1 MKKTLLT
8 AAAAAFLAVF
18 SSGARAEIIEQIL
31 VKVNGEIFTKSDL
44 EARQVAAI
52 RQRGQQV
59 DLKSDAKNEQLRKLL
74 DEITPQIMVDV
85 VDEMIMVQ
93 RGHELGYKLA
103 DDQFKTAV
111 DSIKKD
117 NKLDEE
123 QFQAA
128 LRQENLTMNDLRR
141 NLEKSMIVS
150 RVQQNEVFG
159 KIAVS
164 DGEAKKYYD
173 AHLDEFTTASTIT
186 VREITVNIATDN
198 RGANVAA
205 EEEAKAR
212 AGQIRARALA
222 GEDFEKLAAAVSDSP
237 SRASGGLVGPLSVS
251 DLDPALQ
258 KTFTGLKVGDISE
271 PFRTA
276 RGFQL
281 LKLESS
287 TPVVTMPFDQAKE
300 KIGDRV
306 FTDKRKDEFQK
317 YLEKTRAL
325 AIIEWKNED
334 VKKAYLEGLK
344 TAAK

>member
-8 AAAAAFLAVF
+8 AVAVAVLAMF
-18 SSGARAEIIEQIL
+18 APGARAEIIEQIL

-44 EARQVAAI
+44 EARQVATI

-74 DEITPQIMVDV
+74 DDITPQIMVDV

-93 RGHELGYKLA
+93 RGHELGYKLG

-123 QFQAA
+123 QFQTA
-128 LRQENLTMNDLRR
+128 LKQENLTMNDLRR
-141 NLEKSMIVS
+141 NLEKSMIVQ

-159 KIAVS
+159 KIGVS
-164 DGEAKKYYD
+164 DAEAKKYYD
-173 AHLDEFTTASTIT
+173 AHQSEFTTAPTIT
-186 VREITVNIATDN
+186 VREITVNIVTDN
-198 RGANVAA
+198 RGVNVVA
-205 EEEAKAR
+205 EDAAKAR
-212 AGQIRARALA
+212 IDQIRSRALA
-222 GEDFEKLAAAVSDSP
+222 GEAFEKLAADTSDSP
-237 SRASGGLVGPLSVS
+237 SRANGGLVGPLSVS
-251 DLDPALQ
+251 DLEPTLQ
-258 KTFTGLKVGDISE
+258 KVFAGLKVGDVSE

-287 TPVVTMPFDQAKE
+287 TPIVTMPFDQAKD

-306 FTDKRKDEFQK
+306 FTDKRKDEFKK
-317 YLEKTRAL
+317 YLEKMRTQ
-325 AIIEWKNED
+325 AIIEWKNDD